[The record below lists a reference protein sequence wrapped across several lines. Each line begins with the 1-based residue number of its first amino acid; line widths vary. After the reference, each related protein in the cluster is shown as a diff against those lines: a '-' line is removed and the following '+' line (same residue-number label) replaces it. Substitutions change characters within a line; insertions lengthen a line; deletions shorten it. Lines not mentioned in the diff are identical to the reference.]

1 MKYCPYCGADLN
13 GGTDSFCTE
22 CGKPVK
28 GRKTKARSVKKPAA
42 EKRKREMSESP
53 EDLYTEPKAVDET
66 LHSEDEGYDG
76 YYDDIK
82 PIDENVQRQSLDK
95 TVIKNIIIIIA
106 GVIVAIG
113 ICVAAMYLI

>member
-13 GGTDSFCTE
+13 GGTNSFCTE
-22 CGKPVK
+22 CGKPIK
-28 GRKTKARSVKKPAA
+28 GRKTKARSVKKPPA
-42 EKRKREMSESP
+42 EKRKREMSEIP
-53 EDLYTEPKAVDET
+53 EDLYTEPEAVEET